1 MITAAAMVTRA
12 MPSNPHRE
20 NRAGLG
26 RPSGGFMAWLDH
38 GPAAREMEMAC
49 YAGLDASK
57 STTKICVLD
66 ALGAIIKEGVVDSDP
81 KAIVGFLRGAGWR
94 YRRVG
99 MESWSLAPWLY
110 AGLAKAG
117 LPIICIEAGHS
128 SAMLK
133 AKRSNKT
140 DKNDARGIAEI
151 MRAGIY
157 KSVHI
162 KSVESQHIRSLL
174 TVRKFLRTR
183 ATDTEIV
190 IGATLLVYGHKL
202 RLSGR
207 ATLEQRVRKVVGAN
221 AFLASLIEPLLAVR
235 KRTLEEVEAFEQRL
249 KTIAAD
255 DPVCRR
261 LMTAPG
267 VGPLVALT
275 YRSAIDEP
283 RRFRSRNVGAHLGL
297 TPRVNQSGMRDAKGR
312 ISKHGDA
319 AARTALVMAARQ
331 QLRKAGRPSWF
342 KEWANAVAARRG
354 AMKALI
360 AVARRLAVILH
371 RMWLTETDF
380 RWTRQLETG
389 VVV

>member
-1 MITAAAMVTRA
+1 
-12 MPSNPHRE
+12 
-20 NRAGLG
+20 
-26 RPSGGFMAWLDH
+26 
-38 GPAAREMEMAC
+38 MAC

-66 ALGAIIKEGVVDSDP
+66 AMGTVLKEGVVESDP

-110 AGLAKAG
+110 AGLARAG
-117 LPIICIEAGHS
+117 LPIICIEARHS
-128 SAMLK
+128 SALLK

-151 MRAGIY
+151 MRAGVY

-183 ATDTEIV
+183 ATDTEIA
-190 IGATLLVYGHKL
+190 IGSTLLVYGYKL
-202 RLSGR
+202 RLAGR
-207 ATLEQRVRKVVGAN
+207 ATLEQRVRKLVGAN

-235 KRTLEEVEAFEQRL
+235 KRTLEEVGAFERRL

-267 VGPLVALT
+267 VGPLVALA

-283 RRFRSRNVGAHLGL
+283 RRFRSRDVAAHLGL
-297 TPRVNQSGMRDAKGR
+297 TPKVNQSGMRDATGH
-312 ISKHGDA
+312 ISKRGDA
-319 AARTALVMAARQ
+319 AARTALFLAARE
-331 QLRKAGRPSWF
+331 QLKKTGRSSWL

-354 AMKALI
+354 AMKALV

-371 RMWLTETDF
+371 RMWVTETDF
-380 RWTRQLETG
+380 RWSRPLETG
-389 VVV
+389 VVI